1 MDKELSQTLNNV
13 SIQVSNPPHAESSLT
28 VQDIIMSNP
37 LRSAGVRELE
47 IVTLYAVV
55 YGGSETY
62 ILCNY
67 MHLLIHH
74 SMGFLKYNIHVYTIT
89 NLVLMDNTYP
99 MI

>member
-1 MDKELSQTLNNV
+1 MT
-13 SIQVSNPPHAESSLT
+13 ESSLT

-47 IVTLYAVV
+47 TVTLYAVV

-62 ILCNY
+62 FLYNY

-74 SMGFLKYNIHVYTIT
+74 
-89 NLVLMDNTYP
+89 
-99 MI
+99 

>member
-1 MDKELSQTLNNV
+1 MT
-13 SIQVSNPPHAESSLT
+13 ESSLT

-55 YGGSETY
+55 YGGSEN
-62 ILCNY
+62 ILFYNY

-74 SMGFLKYNIHVYTIT
+74 SMGILKYNIHVYTLT
-89 NLVLMDNTYP
+89 DFVLMYNTYP
-99 MI
+99 VIQGVALETLYHLLVLLY